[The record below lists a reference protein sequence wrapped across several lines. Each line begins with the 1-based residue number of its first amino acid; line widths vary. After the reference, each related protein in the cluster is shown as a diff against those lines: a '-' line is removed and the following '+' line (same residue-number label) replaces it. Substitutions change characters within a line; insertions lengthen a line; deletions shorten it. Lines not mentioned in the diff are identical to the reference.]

1 MIPVRKDFSYPF
13 PCYSDGVKK
22 GEQEL
27 ILTQILL
34 LELVYTHSLSYHI
47 DSIINT
53 ERCFTLGLDS
63 HDEKNSTGP
72 YLLRTSTHTKAHTQ
86 TQKTMRYQYMA
97 QYMQFHMNVEE
108 FQNVYNTLNGMFN
121 IIVKLKELSNEIRLT
136 HTH

>member
-22 GEQEL
+22 GEQEW

-34 LELVYTHSLSYHI
+34 LELVYTHSLSYRI

-72 YLLRTSTHTKAHTQ
+72 YLLRTSTHTNTENNAVSVHGT
-86 TQKTMRYQYMA
+86 
-97 QYMQFHMNVEE
+97 
-108 FQNVYNTLNGMFN
+108 VYATSHECGGISKCIKYFKWH
-121 IIVKLKELSNEIRLT
+121 V
-136 HTH
+136 